1 MSESRNLIPNPKPL
15 DQGMSYKQVA
25 SHENLDGWLRVRGND
40 TDTGWI
46 MKCWQGIDLDTNG
59 TTGYRNGVR
68 LAAPGDYVAEIGVHT
83 PEQLRLQFVLVLV
96 SDSGERIGAPI
107 DVSSDTSGTRTMRV
121 DVTAGEPC
129 WLTWLLRASAPT
141 ANARE
146 WGLRRMTIVSK
157 PDYERMREQGIIW
170 FDGDSIVRGGASS

>member
-1 MSESRNLIPNPKPL
+1 
-15 DQGMSYKQVA
+15 
-25 SHENLDGWLRVRGND
+25 
-40 TDTGWI
+40 

-68 LAAPGDYVAEIGVHT
+68 LAAPGEYVVEISVHT
-83 PEQLRLQFVLVLV
+83 PEQLRLQLVLVLV

-107 DVSSDTSGTRTMRV
+107 DVSSNTSGPRTMRA

-141 ANARE
+141 ANVRE

-157 PDYERMREQGIIW
+157 PDYERMREQSIIW
-170 FDGDSIVRGGASS
+170 FDGDSIVRGD

>member
-25 SHENLDGWLRVRGND
+25 SHENLDGWLRVTGND

-83 PEQLRLQFVLVLV
+83 PERLRLQFVLILV
-96 SDSGERIGAPI
+96 SDSGERIGNPI
-107 DVSSDTSGTRTMRV
+107 SVISDTSGPRTMRA

-129 WLTWLLRASAPT
+129 CVTWLLRASAPT
-141 ANARE
+141 ANVRE

-170 FDGDSIVRGGASS
+170 FDGDSIIRGD